1 MAKELESLDVTD
13 SPELLQLAQEVAET
27 GVGRVLR
34 TAKGDLAV
42 LKPVSKSRERAP
54 RGRPMTKDDPFYKL
68 IGIGRSGVPNSDASE
83 RKHEILARSYRPK
96 E

>member
-27 GVGRVLR
+27 GVSRVLR
-34 TAKGDLAV
+34 TADGELAV
-42 LKPVSKSRERAP
+42 LKPVSKSRKRVP
-54 RGRPMTKDDPFYKL
+54 RGRPLTKDDPFYKL
-68 IGIGRSGVPNSDASE
+68 IGIGQSGVPNSDASE
-83 RKHEILARSYRPK
+83 RKHEILARAYRPK